1 VTAKI
6 LEATTTHDVLI
17 WFCGLSSPEL
27 HIARVAAG
35 GHPTEAAADGT
46 IPDPL
51 LMLEMENGQVVSPAP
66 DDLKAL
72 QRAPEWAKSILEAAL
87 RNEPARE

>member
-1 VTAKI
+1 
-6 LEATTTHDVLI
+6 
-17 WFCGLSSPEL
+17 
-27 HIARVAAG
+27 
-35 GHPTEAAADGT
+35 
-46 IPDPL
+46 
-51 LMLEMENGQVVSPAP
+51 MLEMENGQVVSPAP